1 MEKRKKRLL
10 FGTAVLAAAALAA
23 GIAYA
28 GSRGQQVATAVAVA
42 GAVEDY
48 YTEEGTISSGKEYQ
62 VIARVSGPIDE
73 ILVRENSPVQKGDL
87 LFTIDGSD
95 YEYQKSLAESTL
107 AGYEAKLEETRIN
120 QVMTA
125 SPQEYLDGVKQD
137 LSACEAKYQSAKTI
151 YEGSQ
156 TLYEQG
162 AISKVEQE
170 EREAAYKA
178 AMTQWQEARSRYEES
193 CRFLES
199 LKEEGIDQNTI
210 NTRFY
215 NSETNQLTAQIQSQ
229 KTLVSQ
235 LQDQLDRCQVRA
247 EFDGIVT
254 SLPVEKLSVIQT
266 GETAAVL
273 NGRNGLEAEADV
285 LTNIAPYIQEG
296 SPVEVVL
303 QLRGKD
309 EVYQGTVSQIYDYAD
324 KGTSSLGLDEYRV
337 HVKVALED
345 QEGLKGKEGYGVS
358 LKFLLYN
365 REDGLTVPSSAVFET
380 DDQYYVYEIQ
390 KGHAVKVPVE
400 IEYQTATRTVIAS
413 GLEEGEI
420 VIAQVDSEGIYE
432 GAKVRK

>member
-235 LQDQLDRCQVRA
+235 LQDQLDRCQARA

-420 VIAQVDSEGIYE
+420 VIDQVDSEGIYE

>member
-273 NGRNGLEAEADV
+273 NGRDGLEAEADV

-337 HVKVALED
+337 HVKAALED

-420 VIAQVDSEGIYE
+420 VIDQVDSEGIYE